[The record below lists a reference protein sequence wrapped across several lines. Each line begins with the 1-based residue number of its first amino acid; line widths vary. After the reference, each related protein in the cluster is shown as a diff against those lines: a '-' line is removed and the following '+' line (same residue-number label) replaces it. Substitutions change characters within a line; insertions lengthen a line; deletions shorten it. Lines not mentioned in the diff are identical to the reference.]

1 LCNLSQ
7 FLKDSDTLKRLTGQ
21 ATKPLLAILGPF
33 NAGKSTLL
41 NGLLG
46 LQLSPV
52 GIIPTT
58 TQPIY
63 FDYGNSFKAT
73 VSKRHQDRVFY
84 QPEELHS
91 FLARNDVSDSKV
103 SIKVP
108 APILKKCRLLDSPG
122 IDSPNIEPSN
132 IIKLAGRE
140 ADKIIYLFHQR
151 GIDGESRQFL
161 YSLASVWKTK
171 NSNDI
176 SFWLNCN
183 QGTSDGT
190 SLETTRTTLREIFLR
205 PIRIYTINTLVEE
218 NIETFRIYL
227 EVQLAK
233 SHFDRALHVLRKIDA
248 GIPRKL
254 KKVAS
259 IKDEALFLAEFWDVL
274 RATRTILEAG
284 HIIHTAPSV
293 AKELDRRLALM
304 DLANLI
310 AKEKKAGGTIY
321 GPRRRTIRDNK
332 LVLLNIIKQLQQDP
346 TVKTH
351 IDQAKLVRLS
361 KLIVSKHFVVTVTG
375 NFSTGKSTFINAL
388 LKDNLLPT
396 ADGPTT
402 PVVTRISHGNTK
414 TAKVHIPLQ
423 TTLQVYE
430 QIGSKAVLNKA
441 ALEVF
446 ERLITGDGSDIALL
460 EAFIG
465 GNFKIVGRKKI
476 ALLLNETRELFSA
489 GAFARTAHTA
499 QPSVYKGIPIKR
511 LRGGKIPQKIR
522 LTFQNPG
529 EREFD
534 ISETLSLQHFW
545 DTLAAGC
552 PLQVSGVTIQCP
564 SQILEHVVFV
574 DTPGLDWLQK
584 YHQQNIAEN
593 IKNSDVCLVFLN
605 GKHILSG
612 LERNKFDCLFWSAG
626 TRKNKT
632 IKKDENI
639 FYVISFADTLTPQQR
654 VNVYSYVKGY
664 LKKLNHGAMGKE
676 TRPKIFMISCLK
688 GLTGTENGIRSL
700 LKNLEE
706 VLLKNPGR
714 QFYLNRLKDIFHI
727 LEEASQKINHMFQ
740 SNRIGFNERKGL
752 LIAQQGL
759 REYRRQVKKLQKS
772 IYVTGRLVVG
782 GKRKAFRRTF
792 KEDYTRG

>member
-1 LCNLSQ
+1 MRGGVRLCDSSQ
-7 FLKDSDTLKRLTGQ
+7 FLRDSDALRELTGQ
-21 ATKPLLAILGPF
+21 APKPLLAILGPF

-58 TQPIY
+58 SQPIY
-63 FDYGNSFKAT
+63 FDYGSSFKAT

-84 QPEELHS
+84 QPGELYS
-91 FLARNDVSDSKV
+91 FLARNDVSDRKV

-108 APILKKCRLLDSPG
+108 VPILKKCRFLDSPG
-122 IDSPNIEPSN
+122 IDSPGIEPLS
-132 IIKLAGRE
+132 IIKLAGKE
-140 ADKIIYLFHQR
+140 ADKVIYLFHQR
-151 GIDGESRQFL
+151 GIDEGSRQFL
-161 YSLASVWKTK
+161 YRLASVWKTK
-171 NSNDI
+171 NPNDI

-205 PIRIYTINTLVEE
+205 PIRIYTINTLAEE

-233 SHFDRALHVLRKIDA
+233 NHLAQAHQMLRKADA
-248 GIPRKL
+248 NIPRKL
-254 KKVAS
+254 KKVNS
-259 IKDEALFLAEFWDVL
+259 IKDEALFLAEFWDIR
-274 RATRTILEAG
+274 RAVQTILEAG
-284 HIIHTAPSV
+284 HLIHTAPSV
-293 AKELDRRLALM
+293 AKELDRRLTLM
-304 DLANLI
+304 NSANLI
-310 AKEKKAGGTIY
+310 AKEKKAEGTAY
-321 GPRRRTIRDNK
+321 HSRRRTIRDNK
-332 LVLLNIIKQLQQDP
+332 LALLNIIEQLNQDP
-346 TVKTH
+346 IVKTA
-351 IDQAKLVRLS
+351 IDQVKLISLS
-361 KLIVSKHFVVTVTG
+361 NLIVSKHFVVTVTG

-388 LKDNLLPT
+388 LKDNLLPA

-402 PVVTRISHGNTK
+402 PVVTRIYHGSTK
-414 TAKVHIPLQ
+414 TATVHIPLQ

-430 QIGSKAVLNKA
+430 QIGGKAVLNKA
-441 ALEVF
+441 VLEVF
-446 ERLITGDGSDIALL
+446 ERLSVGDGSDIALL

-465 GNFKIVGRKKI
+465 GNFKIVGRQKI
-476 ALLLNETRELFSA
+476 APLLKETRELFSA
-489 GAFARTAHTA
+489 GAFARTAHKV
-499 QPSVYKGIPIKR
+499 QPSIYKGIPIRR
-511 LRGGKIPQKIR
+511 LRSSRIPQKIR
-522 LTFQNPG
+522 LTFRNPG

-534 ISETLSLQHFW
+534 ISETLGLQRFW

-552 PLQVSGVTIQCP
+552 PLEVSEVTIQCP

-584 YHQQNIAEN
+584 YHQQNIADN
-593 IKNSDVCLVFLN
+593 IENSDVCLVFLN
-605 GKHILSG
+605 GKHILSS
-612 LERNKFDCLFWSAG
+612 LERNKFDGLFWSTNTG
-626 TRKNKT
+626 KNKT
-632 IKKDENI
+632 AKKDENI

-654 VNVYSYVKGY
+654 VSVYSYVKDY
-664 LKKLNHGAMGKE
+664 LKKLNQGKVGKE

-688 GLTGTENGIRSL
+688 GLTGTESGISSL

-714 QFYLNRLKDIFHI
+714 QFYLNRLRDIYHI

-740 SNRIGFNERKGL
+740 SNRTGYSERKGL
-752 LIAQQGL
+752 LAAQQGL
-759 REYRRQVKKLQKS
+759 REYRRQIKKLQKS

-782 GKRKAFRRTF
+782 GKRKAFR
-792 KEDYTRG
+792 